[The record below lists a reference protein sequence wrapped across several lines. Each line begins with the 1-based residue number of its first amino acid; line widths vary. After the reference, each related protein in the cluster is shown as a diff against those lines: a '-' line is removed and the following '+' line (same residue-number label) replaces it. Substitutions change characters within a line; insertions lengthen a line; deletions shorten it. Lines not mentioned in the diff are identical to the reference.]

1 MVVMEIAR
9 SVKCKELK
17 KADVIDSTGRKVG
30 HIGDL
35 TFVFDGNLKLSQFI
49 LAGPAWEEFLESIKA
64 RPDRDP
70 VFDAALIKKMGD
82 KVYLDTTANSLKTT
96 LDKGAIGPGELRFS
110 KLEKMDI
117 VDKNGVKV
125 GRTVD
130 VHFEKDGTCSL
141 IVGGGFIEEKLE
153 AAGIKEDVDIIVPG
167 TAVSSIDDKV
177 RLLVSKDTLGTTMD
191 DALKKRKP
199 ETKKAK
205 DSRSVQR
212 DVTKVQLFSQ
222 RPF

>member
-17 KADVIDSTGRKVG
+17 KVDVIDSTGRKVG

-35 TFVFDGNLKLSQFI
+35 TFGFDGKLKLSQFI

-70 VFDAALIKKMGD
+70 VFDAALIKKLGD

-117 VDKNGVKV
+117 VDKDGVKV

-153 AAGIKEDVDIIVPG
+153 AAGIKEDVDIMVPG
-167 TAVSSIDDKV
+167 TAISSIDDKV